1 MPTSAVPVP
10 RPASGAG
17 SVVGTIV
24 ARNYL
29 AYAMVLE
36 ASVREHDPDVDVV
49 TLLVDGTE
57 ADREQPGLGRVVLPG
72 DLGLPPDELEPMVL
86 MYSVMELSTAL
97 KPALLRHLLSSGYRS
112 AAYLDPDI
120 YVVGSLRNVF
130 DAAQEHGIALTPHT
144 LRAVPR
150 DGLEIAER
158 SIMRAGIFN
167 LGFVAVAE
175 QAGEFLDW
183 WHTRLRTDA
192 VVDFA
197 AAMFTDQRW
206 ADWIPALFGHT
217 VLRDPGLNV
226 AYWNAH
232 ERPLTTDADGQ
243 VLADG
248 RPLRFVHFSGFD
260 PVRPGV
266 LSKHTGRYPRAL
278 LSDAPVLARLCAEY
292 AERLVAAGHLERRS
306 APYGFDAVEGLRPL
320 SPELRNVYRSA
331 LVGELPFSAP
341 PTRPLTAPADVE
353 AWLETP
359 ARVAPW
365 TELCPA
371 DYVAWMSTEALRER
385 YTDPLVTSAAALRAE
400 LHPASGPLPSAT
412 GALAVASA
420 AGPRSSRW
428 TVVAGGGVEPAGEV
442 RELAARLHERLLA
455 AGLDADLLVARR
467 VHRTRYARWVSSGA
481 TQEALPDNVL
491 VCVDGDRISFTDL
504 ALQAQGV
511 PGVRVAVWLTA
522 DPSGVHGYK
531 EQLDGFDE
539 VWAVSEAVEDALR
552 AVTSARVARL
562 RLPVRASDP
571 AVAPDVADRPGA
583 RVVVELDAHGP
594 ADRQRLDLAV
604 AAYTTAVAQDAGH
617 RLEIRARYGDLFRSD
632 LDHARGLA
640 AHREDVRL
648 RLDEGTEPTPLG
660 PGDVVLAVDPTLHV
674 GLTAVDA
681 LARGATV
688 LTTGTRLA
696 GLAGL
701 VAPGLVRVDA
711 TDAVPTVQDLAAELA
726 AAVGHRP
733 DGGLDEAGLAG
744 TPAEALAAA
753 AAAVG
758 RRVGRSELR
767 HLRRLEDEVD
777 RLRAQVAWFTA
788 ERDALEQTKIFRYT
802 RRLRTLYA
810 TLRRPGRPVR

>member
-1 MPTSAVPVP
+1 
-10 RPASGAG
+10 
-17 SVVGTIV
+17 VVGTIV

-57 ADREQPGLGRVVLPG
+57 DDRVQPGPGRIVLPG
-72 DLGLPPDELEPMVL
+72 DLGLSPDELEPMIL

-97 KPALLRHLLSSGYRS
+97 KPALLRHLLSTGYRV
-112 AAYLDPDI
+112 AAYLDPDV
-120 YVVGSLRNVF
+120 YAVGSLRSVF
-130 DAAQEHGIALTPHT
+130 DAAQEHAIALTPHA
-144 LRAVPR
+144 LRPIPR

-167 LGFVAVAE
+167 LGFIAVAE
-175 QAGEFLDW
+175 RAGEFLDW

-206 ADWIPALFGHT
+206 ADWIPALFEHS

-232 ERPLTTDADGQ
+232 ERPLTTAADGQ

-260 PVRPGV
+260 PARPGA
-266 LSKHTGRYPRAL
+266 LSKHTGRYPRVL
-278 LSDAPVLARLCAEY
+278 LSDAPVLAQLCAEY

-306 APYGFDAVEGLRPL
+306 APYGFDTIDGLRPL
-320 SPELRNVYRSA
+320 TAELRNVYRSA

-341 PTRPLTAPADVE
+341 PTRPLTAPAEVE

-359 ARVAPW
+359 SRVAPW

-371 DYVAWMSTEALRER
+371 DYIAWMSTEALRER
-385 YTDPLVTSAAALRAE
+385 HTDPLVTSAAALRAQ
-400 LHPASGPLPSAT
+400 LHPATGPLPSASA
-412 GALAVASA
+412 ALALVSA
-420 AGPRSSRW
+420 TGRRTSRW
-428 TVVAGGGVEPAGEV
+428 TVVAGGGIEPAGEV

-455 AGLDADLLVARR
+455 VGLDADLLVARR

-491 VCVDGDRISFTDL
+491 VCVDGDRISLTDL

-522 DPSGVHGYK
+522 DPSGIHGYK

-539 VWAVSEAVEDALR
+539 VWAVSAEVEEALR

-562 RLPVRASDP
+562 RLPARAGDP
-571 AVAPDVADRPGA
+571 AAARDVTGDAAA
-583 RVVVELDAHGP
+583 RVVVELDAHGS

-604 AAYTTAVAQDAGH
+604 AAYLVAFEEGDGH
-617 RLEIRARYGDLFRSD
+617 RLEIWSRYGELFRSD

-640 AHREDVRL
+640 ARRGDVHLRVEEDARPAPF
-648 RLDEGTEPTPLG
+648 EA
-660 PGDVVLAVDPTLHV
+660 GDVVLAVDPTMRV

-681 LARGATV
+681 IVQGASV
-688 LTTGTRLA
+688 LTTGSRLA
-696 GLAGL
+696 GLAGV

-711 TDAVPTVQDLAAELA
+711 VGEAPTLEELA
-726 AAVGHRP
+726 AALAAGVGQ
-733 DGGLDEAGLAG
+733 DVDASFDETRLAG
-744 TPAEALAAA
+744 TPAEVLAAA
-753 AAAVG
+753 AAAAG

-767 HLRRLEDEVD
+767 HLRPLEDEID
-777 RLRAQVAWFTA
+777 RLRAEIAWFTA
-788 ERDALEQTKIFRYT
+788 ERAALEQTKIFRYT
-802 RRLRTLYA
+802 RRLRALYA
-810 TLRRPGRPVR
+810 ALHRGGRAAD